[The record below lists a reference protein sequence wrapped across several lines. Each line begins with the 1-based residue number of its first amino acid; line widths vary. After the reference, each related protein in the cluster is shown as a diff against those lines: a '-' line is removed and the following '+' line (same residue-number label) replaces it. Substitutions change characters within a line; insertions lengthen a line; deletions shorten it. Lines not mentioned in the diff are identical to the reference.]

1 MSADH
6 RYLTDNH
13 VSANIDKV
21 NSKTNMYKEP
31 STQLKGTLVRQHE
44 AMHPSQSEGLAAL
57 ATLGVSVEQ
66 GEDSTVTA
74 LGPAEVATDIVL
86 DGLVHISRGSIDQ
99 FHRDKVGP
107 NGKFGL
113 GTYFAAGE
121 LTGET
126 YDLLA
131 THGST
136 VHAAKSKGT
145 AMIVDR
151 DKVKELEGFLK
162 EQAGLPQS
170 GLKTRIPNADIT
182 GLAPEGVDMLVVFMD
197 RERSAAEIVI
207 FPHAVG
213 EIEVTDRRVIE

>member
-31 STQLKGTLVRQHE
+31 STQLKGTLVR
-44 AMHPSQSEGLAAL
+44 
-57 ATLGVSVEQ
+57 EQ

-197 RERSAAEIVI
+197 RERSAAEIVV

-213 EIEVTDRRVIE
+213 EIEVTDRRVIEEISTLA